1 MALKAGDKVKAMVP
15 DHGWYA
21 AEVISVSTAKARSK
35 APIKVR
41 FDGYGPDDDAW
52 LAEADIKAGKKAAA
66 PKTAAKGNAKETGV
80 EGVFVGDRLEAD
92 WEGKLHPAEVV
103 QASPGKKAP
112 LKVHWVGME
121 KDADCWLPLESIK
134 PGSVKK
140 LLLKAAKSQAE
151 PKGQAKAKAEPKAAA
166 AEVDLSKILAGTK
179 LQAEYDGTFCPAEV
193 VAVSTGKSRAKAPI
207 KVHFVGY
214 EEKDDSWMPL
224 DKCKFKKLPK
234 AAAPATEDKV
244 KSNSTALDLSAL
256 KVGTKVQADFEK
268 TMCPA
273 EVVTV
278 STATSR
284 AKAPIK
290 VHYVGYG
297 PETDAWLPVDKVKSK
312 LIKAANPK
320 AEAKAAPS
328 GAAALTQ
335 GMRVQAD
342 YGGTMYA
349 AEVVSVSTAKN
360 RAKAPVKVH
369 FVGQPD
375 ESDEWLPL
383 DKLKSKALKAAAPP
397 AALKPAAPASPL
409 EVDEPDF
416 RRKDAR
422 DPWWH
427 VLVKGTKV
435 TVVGADSKN
444 YPCEVVQT
452 SKSQERAKAPVK
464 VKFIG
469 HDGYDDWV
477 PVDKIK
483 SKLLTQAA
491 PASAPAA
498 TGYKALAEGQKL
510 QAEIDGKWYAAE
522 VVTVSSSKQRAKA
535 PVKVH
540 FVGYGAEDDLWL
552 GEDRLRSKAL
562 KAAPA
567 AEAKT
572 SAKGKGKAMAP
583 PAALMNGSSWD
594 YGSKGKSKGKD
605 KSSDKGKGKGK
616 SDGKAKGKDKGK
628 GKAKGWY

>member
-1 MALKAGDKVKAMVP
+1 
-15 DHGWYA
+15 
-21 AEVISVSTAKARSK
+21 
-35 APIKVR
+35 
-41 FDGYGPDDDAW
+41 
-52 LAEADIKAGKKAAA
+52 
-66 PKTAAKGNAKETGV
+66 
-80 EGVFVGDRLEAD
+80 
-92 WEGKLHPAEVV
+92 
-103 QASPGKKAP
+103 
-112 LKVHWVGME
+112 
-121 KDADCWLPLESIK
+121 
-134 PGSVKK
+134 
-140 LLLKAAKSQAE
+140 
-151 PKGQAKAKAEPKAAA
+151 
-166 AEVDLSKILAGTK
+166 
-179 LQAEYDGTFCPAEV
+179 
-193 VAVSTGKSRAKAPI
+193 
-207 KVHFVGY
+207 
-214 EEKDDSWMPL
+214 
-224 DKCKFKKLPK
+224 
-234 AAAPATEDKV
+234 
-244 KSNSTALDLSAL
+244 
-256 KVGTKVQADFEK
+256 
-268 TMCPA
+268 
-273 EVVTV
+273 
-278 STATSR
+278 
-284 AKAPIK
+284 
-290 VHYVGYG
+290 
-297 PETDAWLPVDKVKSK
+297 
-312 LIKAANPK
+312 
-320 AEAKAAPS
+320 
-328 GAAALTQ
+328 
-335 GMRVQAD
+335 
-342 YGGTMYA
+342 MYA

-409 EVDEPDF
+409 E
-416 RRKDAR
+416 
-422 DPWWH
+422 